1 MPVPIRVLLIHAF
14 RGATA
19 GLLVGG
25 LLLACS
31 GPAPNDP
38 GTASG
43 PDAGPRVYHV
53 QLQFTDDKDDAAA
66 LLGRAQ
72 QWWREQPP
80 GEHPSR
86 VEGLRTSDQ
95 PVTIVWKAPFYRVR
109 LGPFATETQAK
120 RVLDAARPT
129 FPDAFVALERI
140 EDP

>member
-1 MPVPIRVLLIHAF
+1 MPAPIRILLIHTF
-14 RGATA
+14 RGATV

-31 GPAPNDP
+31 GPAPNKP

-43 PDAGPRVYHV
+43 PVVEARVYHV
-53 QLQFTDDKDDAAA
+53 QLQFTDDKTNAAA

-72 QWWREQPP
+72 RWWREQPP
-80 GEHPSR
+80 SEHPSR

-109 LGPFATETQAK
+109 LGPFATETQAQT
-120 RVLDAARPT
+120 VLDAARPT
-129 FPDAFVALERI
+129 FPDAFVAPERI